1 MNKDNLIGG
10 NEKKKNDGVIMTY
23 LSSLAVLLSRLFSH
37 SILKKIF
44 CSYSKLDEK
53 AKNGILSDGVK
64 KLFHS
69 EGFSAARAKVKHFA
83 EKNALKQTVDTQI
96 KRMLARDSRDYGIY
110 FAMTGIY
117 IIFVYALKSV
127 MFDTLL
133 PDNSSL
139 IAAAV
144 LILLAVLLLR
154 PHRSL
159 STVLCGNKLLRFI
172 TFELVGIKP
181 YKLGGEN
188 EVRSSAVLP
197 LLLGMI
203 TGVTCFFVPATSILL
218 VLLAVL
224 VFTVLVKRT
233 EAGVLLL
240 LAFFPFLSDKLF
252 VVVAF
257 ITAFSY
263 IFKLIC
269 SKTYFRFTLCDTFV
283 LMWGIV
289 SAITPLF
296 ASNTDS
302 DGLGRCAVLCTL
314 LYFAAKNTV
323 NSRDEILRCFM
334 AQIAVMTSVCGLGVL
349 SGLMNGT
356 LFTEKSVF
364 ANEVRSAFL
373 NKQTLAVY
381 IVSVL
386 PYVLVT
392 FMHNREKKSR
402 RIELG
407 IVILLA
413 FFVLITLNS
422 LAALVAFAA
431 VLLALMFTHGKRSFC
446 SIAVLILP
454 IALVVSY
461 IPLEAWQKMYAE
473 TSVSLGENLFTKLY
487 SDYGFISLIMFV
499 AVCMLFFGKMLAY
512 VSENYGGFVKKSML
526 SQFVHAPYISI
537 LAVLVY
543 GMLENS
549 FDISAF
555 MCVLFIH
562 GALGD
567 SVIANAMKTE
577 TDEYEYY
584 IGGIG
589 L

>member
-10 NEKKKNDGVIMTY
+10 NEKKKNDGIIVTC
-23 LSSLAVLLSRLFSH
+23 LSTLAVLLSRLFSH
-37 SILKKIF
+37 SIFKKIF
-44 CSYSKLDEK
+44 CSYSRLDEK
-53 AKNGILSDGVK
+53 AKNGFLSDSVK

-69 EGFSAARAKVKHFA
+69 DGFDSARARIKHFA
-83 EKNALKQTVDTQI
+83 EKNALKQAVDTQI
-96 KRMLARDSRDYGIY
+96 KRLLARDSRDYGIY
-110 FAMTGIY
+110 FAMTGVY

-139 IAAAV
+139 FAAAV
-144 LILLAVLLLR
+144 LILLAVLTFR

-159 STVLCGNKLLRFI
+159 ATVLCGNKLLRFI
-172 TFELVGIKP
+172 TLELVGIKP
-181 YKLGGEN
+181 YEFGDEG

-197 LLLGMI
+197 LILGMI
-203 TGVTCFFVPATSILL
+203 TGVACFFVPATSILL
-218 VLLAVL
+218 VLLAVIAF
-224 VFTVLVKRT
+224 VVLVKRT

-240 LAFFPFLSDKLF
+240 LAFFPFMSDKLF
-252 VVVAF
+252 VAVAF

-269 SKTYFRFTLCDTFV
+269 SKTYFRFTLCDAFV
-283 LMWGIV
+283 IMWGIV

-296 ASNTDS
+296 ASSTDS
-302 DGLGRCAVLCTL
+302 NGTGRCAVLCML

-323 NSRDEILRCFM
+323 NSRDEILRCYM
-334 AQIAVMTSVCGLGVL
+334 AQIAAMTAVCGFGVL
-349 SGLMNGT
+349 SGLMNGM
-356 LFTEKSVF
+356 LFTENSVF
-364 ANEVRSAFL
+364 PSEVRSTFL
-373 NKQTLAVY
+373 SKQALAVY

-392 FMHNREKKSR
+392 FMYNRGKKSR
-402 RIELG
+402 RIEFG

-413 FFVLITLNS
+413 LFVLLTLNS
-422 LAALVAFAA
+422 LAALVAFAV
-431 VLLALMFTHGKRSFC
+431 VLLALMLTHGKRSFC

-454 IALVVSY
+454 IALVASY
-461 IPLEAWQKMYAE
+461 VPLEAWEKMYAE

-487 SDYGFISLIMFV
+487 SDYGFTSLFMFV
-499 AVCMLFFGKMLAY
+499 VACMLFFGKMLSY

-526 SQFVHAPYISI
+526 SRFVHAPYLSI

-543 GMLENS
+543 GMLETG